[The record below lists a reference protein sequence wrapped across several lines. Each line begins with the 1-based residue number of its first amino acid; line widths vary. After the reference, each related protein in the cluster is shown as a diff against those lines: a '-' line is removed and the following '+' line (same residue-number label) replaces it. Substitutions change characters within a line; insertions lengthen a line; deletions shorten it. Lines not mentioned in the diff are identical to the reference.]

1 MYYQVEEQD
10 GYYRI
15 GSPENV
21 FCYLFVGSKQAA
33 LIDTGYGFG
42 NLEQTVRSVTD
53 KPVVI
58 INTHGHCD
66 HTGGNAQFEEVC
78 YIGEKDIGKFLKS
91 NLITNR
97 RSSSLNLILE
107 TDSKFFGC
115 FACAFFGP
123 FRIRSK
129 SCCL

>member
-1 MYYQVEEQD
+1 MVSDLRKFYLTESRDNAGIDSLTVIEHGGFCKRV
-10 GYYRI
+10 GY
-15 GSPENV
+15 
-21 FCYLFVGSKQAA
+21 F
-33 LIDTGYGFG
+33 
-42 NLEQTVRSVTD
+42 
-53 KPVVI
+53 
-58 INTHGHCD
+58 H
-66 HTGGNAQFEEVC
+66 
-78 YIGEKDIGKFLKS
+78 IGEKDIGKFLKS

>member
-1 MYYQVEEQD
+1 MVSDLRKLYLTESRDNAGVDSLTVIEHGGFCKCF
-10 GYYRI
+10 GYFHI
-15 GSPENV
+15 S
-21 FCYLFVGSKQAA
+21 
-33 LIDTGYGFG
+33 
-42 NLEQTVRSVTD
+42 
-53 KPVVI
+53 
-58 INTHGHCD
+58 
-66 HTGGNAQFEEVC
+66 
-78 YIGEKDIGKFLKS
+78 EKDIGKFLKS